1 MNNSGKNK
9 LLNNF
14 LVSLNKNYFLRKPTS
29 YPININSVGS
39 ERGESV
45 LCNEDNF
52 ITQGKFVPN
61 SFNSTDH
68 SDILDAKIEL
78 REMNIQCLEKII
90 VGHLNINLTR
100 NKFDALSFVIDTNI
114 NILLVSETK
123 LDDSFLSIQFILKGF
138 CTLCELNDL
147 SV

>member
-1 MNNSGKNK
+1 MLVLKGGNPYSVMKTTS
-9 LLNNF
+9 LLRVNLF
-14 LVSLNKNYFLRKPTS
+14 QT
-29 YPININSVGS
+29 
-39 ERGESV
+39 
-45 LCNEDNF
+45 
-52 ITQGKFVPN
+52 

-78 REMNIQCLEKII
+78 REMNIQCLEIII

-123 LDDSFLSIQFILKGF
+123 LDDSFLSIQFRLKGF